1 MSTSFWRNPRA
12 GTKAIIDGVRENK
25 NAYIMAAWASMG
37 GMYFGWDSGLIGGI
51 LSENAF
57 QVAFGLDKVEG
68 ASLASLKGNIVSVLQ
83 AGCFFGA
90 TSSLYLPDH
99 IGRKNSLLL
108 ATFIFFIGSIIQVG
122 IYTLSWSGITDSE
135 VVNGSLKWTV
145 STSGFGSA
153 LRRTCYRWFW
163 SWIEQFSYSKYVM
176 PYCECSASA
185 YASSMQLTL
194 ANVLRGKFV
203 VAGMYQLMNVTGV
216 MLSFWTNYGLQT
228 NAKSD
233 TDNWIWRAAFIIQMV
248 PGIIMTM
255 GMVTQPE
262 SPRYLVQRGRI
273 EEAAHS
279 LSRLRARP
287 SDDPAVRGVLAEII
301 ADFEGRAH
309 LNLWQ
314 QCKAS
319 FKDTTTFYRVFIAII
334 LMFFQQ
340 WTGTNAINI
349 YSPQIFESLGITGKS
364 SGLFATGIYGVVK
377 VVCTSLALMF
387 ALEQAGRKMS
397 LIAGGL
403 IQAISMYYIGIYQ
416 AVHTSG
422 TVIPASYAA
431 IAFVYIFVLGY
442 SFGWGS
448 VPWAVMA
455 ECAPNHLRTLAMAL
469 GLMTNWLFN
478 FVISKITPTLLA
490 TIGFGTFLLFGSF
503 SIVMILWT
511 IFFLPETKGISL
523 EHIHEVF
530 EEPLVKRSLA
540 DMRPSRARAR
550 RAEVLQGT
558 AEADAYGQMEDGS
571 LGDSQKPRVE
581 QIEHRN

>member
-1 MSTSFWRNPRA
+1 MSTSFWKNPRA
-12 GTKAIIDGVRENK
+12 GANTIIDGVRENK
-25 NAYIMAAWASMG
+25 NAYIMAAWAAMG

-51 LSENAF
+51 LSEKAF
-57 QVAFGLDKVEG
+57 EVAFGLDKVDSTE
-68 ASLASLKGNIVSVLQ
+68 LASLKGNIVSVLQ

-90 TSSLYLPDH
+90 ASSLYLPDH
-99 IGRKNSLLL
+99 MGRRNSLLF
-108 ATFIFFIGSIIQVG
+108 ATFIFFIGSIIQSTTLLNGQSQQRGLDQLYVG
-122 IYTLSWSGITDSE
+122 RAIG
-135 VVNGSLKWTV
+135 
-145 STSGFGSA
+145 GFGVG
-153 LRRTCYRWFW
+153 L
-163 SWIEQFSYSKYVM
+163 
-176 PYCECSASA
+176 
-185 YASSMQLTL
+185 ASSVIPTYISECAPREIRGRLT
-194 ANVLRGKFV
+194 
-203 VAGMYQLMNVTGV
+203 GMYQLMNVTGV

-228 NAKSD
+228 NAKSELD
-233 TDNWIWRAAFIIQMV
+233 HWTWRAAFIIQMV
-248 PGIIMTM
+248 PGVVMTI

-273 EEAAHS
+273 EDAARS
-279 LSRLRARP
+279 LGRLRGRP
-287 SDDPAVRGVLAEII
+287 ADDPAVRGVLSEII

-319 FKDTTTFYRVFIAII
+319 FKDATTFYRVFISII

-349 YSPQIFESLGITGKS
+349 YSPQIFASLGITGTS

-377 VVCTSLALMF
+377 VFCTSLALMF

-403 IQAISMYYIGIYQ
+403 IQAFSMYYIGIYQ

-422 TVIPASYAA
+422 TVVPASYAA
-431 IAFVYIFVLGY
+431 ITFVYVFVLGY

-455 ECAPNHLRTLAMAL
+455 ECAPNHLRSLAMAL

-503 SIVMILWT
+503 SIVMVLWT
-511 IFFLPETKGISL
+511 IFFLPETKGIAL
-523 EHIHEVF
+523 EHIHEIF
-530 EEPLVKRSLA
+530 EEPIIKRSLA

-558 AEADAYGQMEDGS
+558 AETDAYGQMEDS
-571 LGDSQKPRVE
+571 SVGDSQKPKIE
-581 QIEHRN
+581 QIENRT

>member
-25 NAYIMAAWASMG
+25 NAYIMAACGAMG

-51 LSENAF
+51 LSETAF
-57 QVAFGLDKVEG
+57 EAAFGLDKTES
-68 ASLASLKGNIVSVLQ
+68 ATALAALKGNIVSVLQ

-90 TSSLYLPDH
+90 ASSLYLPDH
-99 IGRKNSLLL
+99 IGRKNSLLF
-108 ATFIFFIGSIIQVG
+108 ATFVFFIGSIIQSTTLLNGQSQRAGLNQLYVG
-122 IYTLSWSGITDSE
+122 RAIG
-135 VVNGSLKWTV
+135 
-145 STSGFGSA
+145 GFGVGLSSSVIP
-153 LRRTCYRWFW
+153 TYI
-163 SWIEQFSYSKYVM
+163 S
-176 PYCECSASA
+176 ECAPREIRGR
-185 YASSMQLTL
+185 L
-194 ANVLRGKFV
+194 A
-203 VAGMYQLMNVTGV
+203 AMYQLMNVTGV
-216 MLSFWTNYGLQT
+216 MLSFWTNYGLQS
-228 NAKSD
+228 NAKSEY
-233 TDNWIWRAAFIIQMV
+233 DNWTWRAAFIIQMV
-248 PGIIMTM
+248 PGVVMVI

-273 EEAAHS
+273 EEAARS
-279 LSRLRARP
+279 LGRLRGRP
-287 SDDPAVRGVLAEII
+287 ADDPAVRGVLAEIM

-314 QCKAS
+314 QCKGS
-319 FKDTTTFYRVFIAII
+319 FKDTTTFYRVFISII

-403 IQAISMYYIGIYQ
+403 IQAFSMYYIGIYQ

-422 TVIPASYAA
+422 TVVPASYAA
-431 IAFVYIFVLGY
+431 ITFVYIFVLGY

-455 ECAPNHLRTLAMAL
+455 ECAPNHLRSLAMAL

-503 SIVMILWT
+503 SFVMVLWT

-530 EEPLVKRSLA
+530 EEPIIKRSLA

-558 AEADAYGQMEDGS
+558 AEADAYGQMENGS
-571 LGDSQKPRVE
+571 LGDSQKPRIE